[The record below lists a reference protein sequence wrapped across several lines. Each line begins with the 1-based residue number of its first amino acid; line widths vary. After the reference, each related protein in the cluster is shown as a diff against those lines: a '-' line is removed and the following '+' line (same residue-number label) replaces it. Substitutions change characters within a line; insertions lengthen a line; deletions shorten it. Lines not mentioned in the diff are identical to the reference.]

1 MFQNFVTL
9 RRVYYEEKHGL
20 EIDGEVHAKVKHF
33 SGTMEG
39 RGDRCGRNIGTRLI
53 GKLEGSLT

>member
-39 RGDRCGRNIGTRLI
+39 GGDRCGRNIAD
-53 GKLEGSLT
+53 KVD